1 MFENVKAMCESFLKM
16 GVPYFDVIIYKDGK
30 ELLRHMG
37 GYTDLENKI
46 PVRGDELIN
55 VYSNSKPVTVT
66 AALQLWEKG
75 MFSLEDALWKY
86 LPEYKEMTVRTQ
98 RGIEPAKNPIKIWHL
113 FTMTAGFSYD
123 TNTQWAEE
131 LRRDTNGHCP
141 TREMAR
147 YLAKEPLLFEPGTD
161 YRYSFA
167 HDVLAALVEVVSGQ
181 KFEVYVKENI
191 FDPLG
196 MTRSSFLLP
205 EEARAQIAIQYAF
218 KEGKA
223 VRHTLPNEFRLGP
236 DHASGGA
243 GLVTTVDDYIKF
255 AEALRTYKL
264 LKKETTD
271 MIHKNWLTPE
281 QHEKF
286 GHKVNYFYGLGMRT
300 AKPGTARADFGWGGA
315 AGTMMNVDIDHGI
328 TVFYSQHLRNSP
340 NMSIRSRVYDALL
353 RDLGYD
359 LEVDIP
365 DPEENKLTY

>member
-1 MFENVKAMCESFLKM
+1 MFENVKAMCDSFLKM

-37 GYTDLENKI
+37 GYTDVEKRI
-46 PVRGDELIN
+46 PPTGDEQIN

-75 MFSLEDALWKY
+75 LFRLEDELSTY
-86 LPEYKEMTVRTQ
+86 MPEYKEMTVQTEK
-98 RGIEPAKNPIKIWHL
+98 GIVPAKNPIKIWHL
-113 FTMTAGFSYD
+113 FTMTAGFHYNNSGPWVDQLRKD
-123 TNTQWAEE
+123 TDG
-131 LRRDTNGHCP
+131 RCP
-141 TREMAR
+141 TREVAR
-147 YLAKEPLLFEPGTD
+147 YLAKEPLLYEPGTD
-161 YRYSFA
+161 YQYSLA

-181 KFEVYVKENI
+181 EFNDYVLEHI
-191 FDPLG
+191 FKPLG
-196 MTRSSFLLP
+196 MNRSTFLYPLDQLP
-205 EEARAQIAIQYAF
+205 AHYYF
-218 KEGKA
+218 MKA
-223 VRHTLPNEFRLGP
+223 DKTLRRKTDNEYRFGP
-236 DHASGGA
+236 EHASGGA

-255 AEALRTYKL
+255 TEALRTYKL

-315 AGTMMNVDIDHGI
+315 AGTMMHVDIDHGI
-328 TVFYSQHLRNSP
+328 AMFYSQHLRASP
-340 NMSIRSRVYDALL
+340 NHSLRTRVYDALL

-365 DPEENKLTY
+365 TVEENNITY